1 MKPSHAAHCWADAD
15 TIYLELPSP
24 VPGAR
29 ATVIKLTCDEIG
41 FRRFCDVLLRR
52 HGNDTIGTPGCPTQ
66 RQVGALDVMQ
76 WLARSKKSQ
85 PKDTATDEQRASVRE
100 QMRKAGIR

>member
-41 FRRFCDVLLRR
+41 FRRFCQVLQRR
-52 HGNDTIGTPGCPTQ
+52 DGQDTIGTPGCPTQ
-66 RQVGALDVMQ
+66 RTIDVMD
-76 WLARSKKSQ
+76 WLTKNKKRE
-85 PKDTATDEQRASVRE
+85 PKEIATDAQRASIQE

>member
-1 MKPSHAAHCWADAD
+1 MKPLHAALCWADAD

-41 FRRFCDVLLRR
+41 FRRFYQVLARR
-52 HGNDTIGTPGCPTQ
+52 QGQDTIGTPGCPTQ
-66 RQVGALDVMQ
+66 QQADVMQ
-76 WLARSKKSQ
+76 WLAKNKKQKEQS
-85 PKDTATDEQRASVRE
+85 TATDEQRISIQE